1 MAGALA
7 TAFKAIAKQVV
18 ADLGSTLDTTI
29 TYTRKVAGTYNTAT
43 GALATTDTAYADIKV
58 PIEFI
63 KSEEDEGREMRQ
75 AKLYV
80 TPDLIGDNQPTFQ
93 DEVTLTY
100 AGANQTAQIV
110 DIDTK
115 RGGQAYLFTLL
126 VRF

>member
-1 MAGALA
+1 MAGALD

-18 ADLGSTLDTTI
+18 SDLGTALDTTI
-29 TYTRKVAGTYNTAT
+29 TYSVNAKGSYNIAAGKQ
-43 GALATTDTAYADIKV
+43 LISTTSYADIKV
-58 PIEFI
+58 PVEFI
-63 KSEEDEGREMRQ
+63 QAEEDDGREIRR
-75 AKLYV
+75 AKLYI

-115 RGGQAYLFTLL
+115 RGGQVYLYTVM

>member
-1 MAGALA
+1 MAGALD

-18 ADLGSTLDTTI
+18 SDLGSALDTTI

-43 GALATTDTAYADIKV
+43 GSLATTDTAYADIKV

-63 KSEEDEGREMRQ
+63 KSEESEGRELRQ
-75 AKLYV
+75 AKLYI
-80 TPDLIGDNQPTFQ
+80 TPDLIGNNQPTFQ
-93 DEVTLTY
+93 DEVILNY
-100 AGANQTAQIV
+100 AGASQTAQIV

-115 RGGQAYLFTLL
+115 KGGQAYLFTLL